1 MKYEQGDIIS
11 LEDGKEYIIVYK
23 INVAKN
29 IYVLLMEKANSSNI
43 KIGSFK
49 EEDDETIFETTYNEE
64 QAMYI
69 LESIMYQAQ

>member
-1 MKYEQGDIIS
+1 MKYEKGDIIA

-23 INVAKN
+23 INVANN
-29 IYVLLMEKANSSNI
+29 IYGLLMSKDEVSEI

-49 EEDDETIFETTYNEE
+49 EENGETVFETTFNEE

-69 LESIMYQAQ
+69 LESIIYQAH

>member
-11 LEDGKEYIIVYK
+11 LEDGKEYVIVFK

-29 IYVLLMEKANSSNI
+29 IYVLLMEKSNSNNI
-43 KIGSFK
+43 QIGSFK
-49 EEDDETIFETTYNEE
+49 ELNDETIFETTYNEE

>member
-1 MKYEQGDIIS
+1 MKYEKGDIIA

-23 INVAKN
+23 INVANN
-29 IYVLLMEKANSSNI
+29 IYGLLMSKDEVSEI

-49 EEDDETIFETTYNEE
+49 EENGETVFETTFNEE

-69 LESIMYQAQ
+69 LESIIYQAR